1 MLRPLVLFSE
11 GIEIE
16 RGDFRD
22 HALEV
27 TGGSATRAERVDGRR
42 DLWEI
47 SIEPIC
53 DDDASLVQPEVRS
66 YDEAGAVCTGDGRW
80 LSNRLMLTVA
90 GPEQQDPDPLPDD
103 TEEPQPD
110 PPDDTEE
117 PEEPQE
123 PPSPPRNLTAV
134 VNGDGTITLSW
145 DSPDDNSVTG
155 YQIHRIRP
163 KIPDGAVL
171 TTHGRSPR
179 HAASSG
185 SNSAAVSDIS
195 AVNVDGETGPA
206 IARRTARPVPASM

>member
-1 MLRPLVLFSE
+1 MLRPLVFFSE

-16 RGDFRD
+16 RGDFCD

-103 TEEPQPD
+103 TEEPHPN
-110 PPDDTEE
+110 PTLWTIRKN
-117 PEEPQE
+117 
-123 PPSPPRNLTAV
+123 PRNPR
-134 VNGDGTITLSW
+134 NRHPRRGT
-145 DSPDDNSVTG
+145 
-155 YQIHRIRP
+155 
-163 KIPDGAVL
+163 
-171 TTHGRSPR
+171 
-179 HAASSG
+179 
-185 SNSAAVSDIS
+185 
-195 AVNVDGETGPA
+195 
-206 IARRTARPVPASM
+206 